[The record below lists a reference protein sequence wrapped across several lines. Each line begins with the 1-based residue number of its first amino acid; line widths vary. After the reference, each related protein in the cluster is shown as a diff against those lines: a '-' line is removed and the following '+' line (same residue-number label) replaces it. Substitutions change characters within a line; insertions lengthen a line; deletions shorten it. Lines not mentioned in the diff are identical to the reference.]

1 MNSPE
6 HFIEHIPWT
15 PSEKKIARKAFDRA
29 FEKQCASIKAEAE
42 ELIANVV
49 APSDIWRVH
58 DYLSERRRIVD
69 GLYDY
74 RYSVLLD
81 VFARLLC
88 DGWLTERDLIG
99 LAKDKIDRVKRG
111 AALWST

>member
-6 HFIEHIPWT
+6 NFIRNISWT
-15 PSEKKIARKAFDRA
+15 PNERKVARKAFDQA
-29 FEKQCASIKAEAE
+29 FERHCASIKAEAE
-42 ELIANVV
+42 KMIANVA

-58 DYLSERRRIVD
+58 DYLSQRRRTVVA
-69 GLYDY
+69 LYDY

-88 DGWLTERDLIG
+88 DGWLVEADLAG
-99 LAKDKIDRVKRG
+99 LAEDKIDRIKRG
-111 AALWST
+111 ARFWST